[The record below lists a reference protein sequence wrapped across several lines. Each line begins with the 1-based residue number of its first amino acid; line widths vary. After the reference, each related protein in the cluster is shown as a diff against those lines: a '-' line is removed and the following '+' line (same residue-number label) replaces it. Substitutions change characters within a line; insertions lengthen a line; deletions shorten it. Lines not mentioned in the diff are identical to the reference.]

1 MNVVN
6 LDTLLGSAVRAVDHE
21 AWEVEGGAVLV
32 LITGIVEVQVMVTA
46 AGMLLYS
53 HDFI

>member
-6 LDTLLGSAVRAVDHE
+6 LDTLLRSAVHAVDHE

-32 LITGIVEVQVMVTA
+32 MVTA